1 MPAPAAMVATR
12 TTTTR
17 KGAGR
22 RGASTSIAEHRDPLL
37 TANQVQELP
46 ADQMLVFIRG
56 RRPLKLKR
64 IIAHTHKAYRDKLDP
79 NPTVRS

>member
-1 MPAPAAMVATR
+1 VATR

-22 RGASTSIAEHRDPLL
+22 RGASTSVAEHRDPLL

-64 IIAHTHKAYRDKLDP
+64 IITHTHKAYRAKLDP